1 MTRTSLPLDGTVT
14 ARDQAP
20 GPDSAAVIIL
30 TYTHAGGEQL
40 GSLLARQPDL
50 ACTTGTGILPLCEQA
65 AAAWR
70 AVDGRLS
77 GPPSRLA
84 ETSTRAL
91 AMSMITTMLARQGK
105 RRWCEIATA
114 APDAAATFLRLFPG
128 TRIVCLHRACPDVV
142 RTALHAS
149 PWGLAGPG
157 YAPFTSAYPGSTTAA
172 LTSYWATHTTS
183 LLSFEQAHPGICHR
197 VRYEDLAA
205 DSLSSLSDFLKLQD
219 PGPDPAAWLH
229 DEAADPSR
237 NAAGPDADFPAG
249 QVPPSLL
256 ERANSLM
263 EKLGYPPMRPV
274 TATPGSSR

>member
-20 GPDSAAVIIL
+20 GPDSTAVIIL
-30 TYTHAGGEQL
+30 TYAHAGGEQL
-40 GSLLARQPDL
+40 SSLLARQPDL

-70 AVDGRLS
+70 AVDGRPS

-84 ETSTRAL
+84 ETSTRSL

-105 RRWCEIATA
+105 RRWCEVATA
-114 APDAAATFLRLFPG
+114 APDAAGTFLRLFPS
-128 TRIVCLHRACPDVV
+128 TRIVCLHRAWPDVV
-142 RTALHAS
+142 RAALDAS
-149 PWGLAGPG
+149 SWGLAGPA

-172 LTSYWATHTTS
+172 LTAYWATHTTS
-183 LLSFEQAHPGICHR
+183 LLSFEQAHPGTCHR

-205 DSLSSLSDFLKLQD
+205 DSLSSLPDFLRLQD

-229 DEAADPSR
+229 DEAAGPARGTGS
-237 NAAGPDADFPAG
+237 PDADFPAR

-256 ERANSLM
+256 ERANGLM
-263 EKLGYPPMRPV
+263 ERLGYRPV
-274 TATPGSSR
+274 GLR